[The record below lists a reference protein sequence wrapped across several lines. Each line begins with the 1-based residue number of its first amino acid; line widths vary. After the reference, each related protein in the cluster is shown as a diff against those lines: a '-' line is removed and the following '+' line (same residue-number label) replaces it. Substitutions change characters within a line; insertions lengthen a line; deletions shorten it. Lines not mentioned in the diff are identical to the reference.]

1 MSALNP
7 MSSLRE
13 EQQLITELVDVLKQE
28 QAHLVVAD
36 VAGLTTV
43 TPAKTAL
50 VQRMTVLASQRHRAL
65 GAAGFI
71 AGEAGMEPWIT
82 RSGGSDARA
91 LWLQLLEQTRAAKEL
106 NRVNGLLINRHMG
119 YTQSALDALRPKVKA
134 NSVYGPSG
142 MTNNSTRSRGFL
154 VG

>member
-13 EQQLITELVDVLKQE
+13 EQQLITQLVDVLKQE

-36 VAGLTTV
+36 VTGLTAV
-43 TPAKTAL
+43 TPTKTTL
-50 VQRMTVLASQRHRAL
+50 VQRMTVLANQRHRAL

-154 VG
+154 AG

>member
-1 MSALNP
+1 MSALSP

-36 VAGLTTV
+36 VAGLTAV

-50 VQRMTVLASQRHRAL
+50 VQRMTVLAGQRHRAL

-71 AGEAGMEPWIT
+71 AGEAGMESWIT

-106 NRVNGLLINRHMG
+106 NR
-119 YTQSALDALRPKVKA
+119 
-134 NSVYGPSG
+134 
-142 MTNNSTRSRGFL
+142 
-154 VG
+154 

>member
-28 QAHLVVAD
+28 QAHLVVAN
-36 VAGLTTV
+36 VAVLTSV
-43 TPAKTAL
+43 TPPKTPLGQA
-50 VQRMTVLASQRHRAL
+50 MTVLASQRHRAL

-82 RSGGSDARA
+82 RSGGNDARA
-91 LWLQLLEQTRAAKEL
+91 LWLELLGKNRAAKGIHL
-106 NRVNGLLINRHMG
+106 VNGPL
-119 YTQSALDALRPKVKA
+119 
-134 NSVYGPSG
+134 
-142 MTNNSTRSRGFL
+142 
-154 VG
+154 

>member
-7 MSSLRE
+7 MSSLHE
-13 EQQLITELVDVLKQE
+13 EQQLITELVAVLKQE

-36 VAGLTTV
+36 VAGLTAV
-43 TPAKTAL
+43 TPAKTSL
-50 VQRMTVLASQRHRAL
+50 VQRMTVLATQRHRAL

-154 VG
+154 AG

>member
-28 QAHLVVAD
+28 QAHLVAAN
-36 VAGLTTV
+36 VAGLSAV
-43 TPAKTAL
+43 TPAKTTL

-65 GAAGFI
+65 GAAG
-71 AGEAGMEPWIT
+71 MEPWHA
-82 RSGGSDARA
+82 RSGGDEARA
-91 LWLQLLEQTRAAKEL
+91 LWLGLLDKTRAAKEL

-119 YTQSALDALRPKVKA
+119 YTQGALDALRPKVKA

-142 MTNNSTRSRGFL
+142 MTDNSSRSRGFL
-154 VG
+154 AG

>member
-7 MSSLRE
+7 MSSLHE
-13 EQQLITELVDVLKQE
+13 EQQLITQLVDVLKQE

-36 VAGLTTV
+36 VAGLTAV

-50 VQRMTVLASQRHRAL
+50 VQRMTVLATQRHRAL

-142 MTNNSTRSRGFL
+142 MTNNSSRSRGFL
-154 VG
+154 AG